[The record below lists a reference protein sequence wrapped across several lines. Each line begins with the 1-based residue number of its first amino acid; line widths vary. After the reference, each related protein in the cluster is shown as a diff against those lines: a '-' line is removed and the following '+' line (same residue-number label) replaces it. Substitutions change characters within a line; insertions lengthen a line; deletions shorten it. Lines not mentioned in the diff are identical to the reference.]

1 MLLSERDTG
10 FLQCLVP
17 LRTGWDLDKLLD
29 GWGVCSPRF
38 VCDGSA
44 EGGKGE
50 QSRLWGEDQCCSRRC
65 SSGGSRAR
73 WVLLRLL
80 LPASSEAVQCIGAP
94 LAATRGPS
102 SVHRTRPHWEALG
115 ASRDPVPWKMM
126 PQKHETRT
134 QNCEECVWMRSYMEY

>member
-10 FLQCLVP
+10 FLRCSVP

-44 EGGKGE
+44 EGGE
-50 QSRLWGEDQCCSRRC
+50 
-65 SSGGSRAR
+65 GGAKQAVGGRS
-73 WVLLRLL
+73 VLQQAVQLGRQQGQVGAASP
-80 LPASSEAVQCIGAP
+80 PASSLLRGSAV
-94 LAATRGPS
+94 LAATCGPS

-134 QNCEECVWMRSYMEY
+134 QNCEACVWMRSYMEY